1 MYDLRC
7 YNPRMSGNVYRI
19 TRKCGKTNCRCAHS
33 KRNWHPSWILDYTE
47 RIKGKRVRRHEYV
60 PRAKVK
66 ALRQRIRRAK
76 VKDHQRR
83 EKIQLLLTETPKLL
97 RRLQEDPFDLPAA
110 IDEKN
115 FPIVFDSDGAAGLC
129 LIQLPEPVCPICAD
143 MGAIEEVPGAGEKD
157 GIAPIHDHVPP
168 TKGVQKLIPLVE
180 FPLY

>member
-97 RRLQEDPFDLPAA
+97 RRLQEDPFDPWAIFQLSQFSKDKKIQPVTEPQRAA
-110 IDEKN
+110 IVESLLEISDTFVAEKLDT
-115 FPIVFDSDGAAGLC
+115 VSA
-129 LIQLPEPVCPICAD
+129 
-143 MGAIEEVPGAGEKD
+143 
-157 GIAPIHDHVPP
+157 
-168 TKGVQKLIPLVE
+168 KLRSLGR
-180 FPLY
+180 

>member
-97 RRLQEDPFDLPAA
+97 RRLEEDPLDAQA
-110 IDEKN
+110 I
-115 FPIVFDSDGAAGLC
+115 
-129 LIQLPEPVCPICAD
+129 IQLSQLCEDKGTWPVTELQRAA
-143 MGAIEEVPGAGEKD
+143 M
-157 GIAPIHDHVPP
+157 
-168 TKGVQKLIPLVE
+168 VE
-180 FPLY
+180 SFSNINSTFFSSALALSWTASLSSSLNFERMSSS